1 MATRPPHFDQRF
13 SIANADGVLEPAAL
27 YLLYTY
33 ESGTTTPKDT
43 FSDAAGEVPNT
54 NPIELDAEGRCIMY
68 LGTGAYTLALH
79 DPDDAPVDGQQW
91 DDVVG
96 VPAPSDDQF
105 VPIEGDVDM
114 TGQFRLSGDATEDLN
129 PVPLQQLIAR
139 IGSQAKT
146 AATVSIEDEGEFFT
160 GTDVEAAL
168 QELGATIT
176 PSVSGQAG
184 QYLSNDGTDIDWV
197 SAPGFRLA
205 SADGSLASRAVTLSP
220 GTWQVVLQ
228 TSARMSDGGNHSF
241 SVTQSGSVGATSV
254 STSIPF
260 ARSGGSGFGRTIHGL
275 DIDVGTLEVAT
286 EGDYTM
292 TISGVALNGATACT
306 GSILTLEQIALPA

>member
-1 MATRPPHFDQRF
+1 MATRPPYFDQRF
-13 SIANADGVLEPAAL
+13 TVVNGDGQLVPAAL

-33 ESGTTTPKDT
+33 ESGTTTPKQT
-43 FSDAAGEVPNT
+43 TSDAAGEVPNT
-54 NPIELDAEGRCIMY
+54 NPIELDAEGRCTMF

-105 VPIEGDVDM
+105 VPIAGGVDM
-114 TGQFRLSGDATEDLN
+114 TGQYRLSGDATEELN
-129 PVPLQQLIAR
+129 PVPLQQLTAR
-139 IGSQAKT
+139 I
-146 AATVSIEDEGEFFT
+146 AADTKLASTISVADAGEFFT
-160 GTDVEAAL
+160 GTDVEAVL
-168 QELGATIT
+168 QELGATMPPTIT
-176 PSVSGQAG
+176 SQAG
-184 QYLSNDGTDIDWV
+184 KFLSNDGEDLAWV
-197 SAPGFRLA
+197 SAPSFRLA
-205 SADGSLASRAVTLSP
+205 SADGSLASRAVKLSP

-228 TSARMSDGGNHSF
+228 TSARHSDSGNYSF
-241 SVTQSGSVGATSV
+241 SVTQSAGVGGTTV

-260 ARSGGSGFGRTIHGL
+260 ARSGGSGFGRTIHGM

-292 TISGVALNGATACT
+292 SISGVALNGASACT